1 MCGIIGAVAK
11 EPVTPLLLEGLGR
24 LSYRGYDSAGVATI
38 TAKGINRAR
47 AEGKLQNL
55 INKVA
60 NDPLPGTIG
69 IGHTR
74 WATHGGPTENNAHP
88 HASDRVAVVHNG
100 IIENY
105 QEIRDELLATGAVFE
120 SETDTEV
127 IVHLITHYIK
137 GGMKPVEA
145 AQKSIARLDGAF
157 SLGIIFAGEENLLCA
172 ARRGTPLAIG
182 YGPDKNN
189 PAMYVASDALALASL
204 TNQICYLSDG
214 DFAVLTTSSAEIFD
228 EAGNKIER
236 PIRTST
242 VSSAMI
248 GKGEY
253 RHFMLKEIHEQPEV
267 LGDTINALMHPGT
280 GAVYLPEMQIDF
292 AKIERLTITACGTA
306 FYAGM
311 VAKYWFE
318 QLANLPVELDIAS
331 EWRYRSAPVQKNAAM
346 IVISQSGETLDTL
359 EALRLAKKNG
369 YASLGIINVPE
380 STMTREADA
389 TIFTKAG
396 PEIGVASTKGFT
408 TQLATLAALA
418 LHAARVRVPASAGM
432 TPEKLRKL
440 TAHLREVPALMA
452 EALRLEKSAAAIAQ
466 DMHTARDVLYLG
478 RGTMYPIAMEGA
490 LKLKEISYIHAEGY
504 AAGEMKHGPI
514 ALIDDEVPIIL
525 LAPPDALLEKTLAN
539 MQEVA
544 ARGGQVLLM
553 SNASGVE
560 RAGKAARWTMT
571 LPECDPFI
579 APLIYTMPI
588 QLLAY
593 HIAVLKGTD
602 VDQPRNL
609 AKAVTVE

>member
-1 MCGIIGAVAK
+1 MCGIVGAVGKA
-11 EPVTPLLLEGLGR
+11 EVSPLLLEGLNR
-24 LSYRGYDSAGVATI
+24 LAYRGYDSAGIATI
-38 TAKGINRAR
+38 TQNGIDRRR

-55 INKVA
+55 VAKMA

-88 HASDRVAVVHNG
+88 HASDKVAVVHNG

-105 QEIRDELLATGAVFE
+105 QELRDELSKHQVRFE

-127 IVHLITHYIK
+127 IVQLITHYINH
-137 GGMKPVEA
+137 GMTPIEA
-145 AQKSIARLDGAF
+145 SRKTLARLHGAF
-157 SLGIIFAGEENLLCA
+157 SLGIIFAGDENLICA

-182 YGPDKNN
+182 HGKD
-189 PAMYVASDALALASL
+189 AMYIASDALALAPL

-214 DFAVLTTSSAEIFD
+214 DFALLTAHKIEIYDDSGARVERPVRTSSL
-228 EAGNKIER
+228 
-236 PIRTST
+236 
-242 VSSAMI
+242 SADMI

-267 LGDTINALMHPGT
+267 LGDTINALMHPASGE
-280 GAVYLPEMQIDF
+280 VYLPEMTIDF
-292 AKIERLTITACGTA
+292 AKINRLTITACGTA
-306 FYAGM
+306 YYAGM

-318 QLANLPVELDIAS
+318 QIAKLPVELDIAS
-331 EWRYRSAPVQKNAAM
+331 EWRYRDVPVETSNAM
-346 IVISQSGETLDTL
+346 LVISQSGETLDTL

-369 YASLGIINVPE
+369 YPSFAIINVPE
-380 STMTREADA
+380 STMAREADA
-389 TIFTKAG
+389 TVFTKAG
-396 PEIGVASTKGFT
+396 PEIGVASTKAFT
-408 TQLATLAALA
+408 TQLATLAALT
-418 LHAARVRVPASAGM
+418 LHAA
-432 TPEKLRKL
+432 KLRGTITADNLRAL
-440 TAHLREVPALMA
+440 TAHLREIPALMA
-452 EALRLEKSAAAIAQ
+452 EALRLEKEIKLIAT
-466 DMHTARDVLYLG
+466 DIHTARDVLYLG
-478 RGTMYPIAMEGA
+478 RGTMFPMAMEGA

-514 ALIDDEVPIIL
+514 ALIDEDVPVIL
-525 LAPPDALLEKTLAN
+525 LAPPDALLDKTLAN

-544 ARGGQVLLM
+544 ARGGKVLLI
-553 SNASGVE
+553 SDSKGCTRGKRNAAWAIE
-560 RAGKAARWTMT
+560 MPA
-571 LPECDPFI
+571 CDPFI
-579 APLIYTMPI
+579 APLLYALPI

>member
-1 MCGIIGAVAK
+1 MCGIIGAIAK
-11 EPVTPLLLEGLGR
+11 TEVTPLLLEGLQR

-38 TAKGINRAR
+38 TAQGISRSR

-60 NDPLPGTIG
+60 NDPLPGRIG

-88 HASDRVAVVHNG
+88 HASDKVAVVHNG

-105 QEIRDELLATGAVFE
+105 LDLREELAAHHVQFE

-127 IVHLITHYIK
+127 IVHLITYYINQ
-137 GGMKPVEA
+137 GAAPIEA
-145 AQKSIARLDGAF
+145 ARKTLSRLYGAF
-157 SLGIIFAGEENLLCA
+157 SLGIIFKGEENLLCA
-172 ARRGTPLAIG
+172 TRQGTPLAIG
-182 YGPDKNN
+182 YGKD
-189 PAMYVASDALALASL
+189 AMYIASDALALAPL

-214 DFAVLTTSSAEIFD
+214 DFAVLRGNGAEIFD
-228 EAGNKIER
+228 AAGTRVER

-242 VSSAMI
+242 VSAAMV

-280 GAVYLPEMQIDF
+280 GAVYLPDMAIDF
-292 AKIERLTITACGTA
+292 AKISRLTICACGTA
-306 FYAGM
+306 YYAGM

-318 QLANLPVELDIAS
+318 QLAGLPVDVDVAS
-331 EWRYRSAPVQKNAAM
+331 EWRYRAAPVEKNAALL
-346 IVISQSGETLDTL
+346 VISQSGETLDTL
-359 EALRLAKKNG
+359 EALRLAKRNG
-369 YASLGIINVPE
+369 YQTLGIINVPE
-380 STMTREADA
+380 STMSREVDT
-389 TIFTKAG
+389 TILTKAG
-396 PEIGVASTKGFT
+396 PEICVASTKATT
-408 TQLATLAALA
+408 TQLATLAVLA
-418 LHAARVRVPASAGM
+418 LHAARVRGTL
-432 TPEKLRKL
+432 TPDTQREL
-440 TAHLREVPALMA
+440 TAHLREIPALMA
-452 EALRLEKSAAAIAQ
+452 EALRIEEAIKTIAQ

-478 RGTMYPIAMEGA
+478 RGTMYPLALEGA

-514 ALIDDEVPIIL
+514 ALIDENVPIIM
-525 LAPPDALLEKTLAN
+525 LAPTDALIEKTLSN
-539 MQEVA
+539 MQEAA
-544 ARGGQVLLM
+544 ARGGQVLFI
-553 SNASGVE
+553 SDAPGVARASD
-560 RAGKAARWTMT
+560 ARWTITM
-571 LPECDPFI
+571 PPCDPFV
-579 APLIYTMPI
+579 APLLYALPV

-593 HIAVLKGTD
+593 YIAVLKGTA